1 MQQLIGYH
9 KRTTLQVF
17 VGWDTGKL
25 GPHMFYQVC
34 RVTGKN
40 STPCQERQVEG
51 TAVIE
56 TVLEPESDMTMRLV
70 CIIMKARSLG
80 TQDCLQTSLWNR
92 LCYEVDWYS
101 ISV

>member
-56 TVLEPESDMTMRLV
+56 TVLEPESDMTMRSV
-70 CIIMKARSLG
+70 CIIIIFMKVRSLG
-80 TQDCLQTSLWNR
+80 TQGSLQACSWNKF
-92 LCYEVDWYS
+92 
-101 ISV
+101 II